1 MSSLSPGFLVAS
13 ASMTDPHFKRAVVLL
28 IEHQSQ
34 GSFGFLINRPAGISF
49 QGVAEE
55 LGLETS
61 PGEVPDLPVLTGG
74 PIAPHT
80 GWIVFDPKGVELPED
95 GAVSVSHGLS
105 VSASR
110 DLLQTIAKGQGP
122 ARRLLALGY
131 AGWDA
136 GQLDE
141 ELKRGT
147 WIPVDLEEAIVFDT
161 PYEQRW
167 SASLDKLGIDPARLV
182 SHSLP
187 EA

>member
-1 MSSLSPGFLVAS
+1 
-13 ASMTDPHFKRAVVLL
+13 MTDPHFKRAVVLL

-34 GSFGFLINRPAGISF
+34 GSFGFLINQPANVSF
-49 QGVAEE
+49 QGVVEE
-55 LGLETS
+55 LGLET
-61 PGEVPDLPVLTGG
+61 PHHEVPDLPVLTGG

-80 GWIVFDPKGVELPED
+80 GWIVFDPEGMELPDD
-95 GAVSVSHGLS
+95 GAVSVTERLF

-110 DLLQTIAKGQGP
+110 DLLQAIACGDGP
-122 ARRLLALGY
+122 KRNLLVLGY

-147 WIPVDLEEAIVFDT
+147 WIHVDLEEKIIFDT
-161 PYEQRW
+161 PYEDRW

>member
-1 MSSLSPGFLVAS
+1 
-13 ASMTDPHFKRAVVLL
+13 MTDPHFKRAVILL

-34 GSFGFLINRPAGISF
+34 GSFGFLINQPANVSF
-49 QGVAEE
+49 EGVAQE
-55 LGLETS
+55 LGLDTHQG
-61 PGEVPDLPVLTGG
+61 PMPQMPVLTGG

-80 GWIVFDPKGVELPED
+80 GWIVFDPEGMDLPDD
-95 GAVSVSHGLS
+95 GAVSVTDKLS

-110 DLLQTIAKGQGP
+110 DLLQTIARGDGP
-122 ARRLLALGY
+122 KRHILVLGY

-147 WIPVDLEEAIVFDT
+147 WIHVDLEEKIVFDT
-161 PYEQRW
+161 PFEDRW

-182 SHSLP
+182 SHRLP